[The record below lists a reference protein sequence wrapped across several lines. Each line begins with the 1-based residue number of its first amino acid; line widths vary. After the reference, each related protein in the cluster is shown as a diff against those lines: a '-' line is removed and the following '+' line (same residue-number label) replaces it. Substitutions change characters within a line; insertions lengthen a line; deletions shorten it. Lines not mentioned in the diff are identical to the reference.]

1 MYKLHEDSGIIREYR
16 DPEELYDII
25 YALTGDEFEAIN
37 VSSWAELAGVEEIYN
52 GDGFTVT
59 VGE

>member
-1 MYKLHEDSGIIREYR
+1 MFKLFEESGITREYE

-37 VSSWAELAGVEEIYN
+37 VSSWAELAGVEETYN

-59 VGE
+59 VEE